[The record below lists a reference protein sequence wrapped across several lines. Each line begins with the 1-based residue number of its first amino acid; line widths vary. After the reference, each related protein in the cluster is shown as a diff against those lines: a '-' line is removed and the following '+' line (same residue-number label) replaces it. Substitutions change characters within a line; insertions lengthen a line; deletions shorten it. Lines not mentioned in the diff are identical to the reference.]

1 VRRDAKASS
10 AGSISGQGASLGSFL
25 RGAFAIRGAFG
36 GADGSG
42 APLRGV
48 SARFLTLF
56 TGALLGLLAFG
67 VSFAAAA
74 APTVTIDPNPTLGYT
89 TAQVSGTVDTHG
101 EGGAQVYAEYA
112 TSEAG
117 LFTYV
122 SIATIPAGTSGV
134 TPVSGEITGLA
145 AGTEYFFRLDAEN
158 SSNGETY
165 SPTPYP
171 SASTKAVVVSPSVS
185 IDPVGAFTATTAN
198 FSGHVNPN
206 APEPAPANPDVEAGF
221 AVHWHFRCTPECPG
235 LNGTV
240 AADDTAHAVAAEA
253 TGLLPGTNYQVTLV
267 GENAGGAATRQSA
280 GPVSFTTPAVA
291 PVINAATIASVG
303 GTAASIG
310 AKIVPGGAP
319 TAYRVEYGP
328 TTAYG
333 QSTPE
338 SEPIGA
344 DNTEHV
350 IATTL
355 EGLAPETTYH
365 LRFVATNSVDAT
377 NGPDLTIT
385 TFAAGIPLSGLPD
398 GRSYEQ
404 VSSTDKG
411 GANISG
417 QQRGTL
423 ASPDG
428 NAVVFST
435 VPTLPGSEGAQDYG
449 TYQATRSDSA
459 WGTLGLLPPA
469 SIGREGRVVGVDQDL
484 NMSYVRT
491 FNPETGV
498 LAFYQR
504 DNTTRQL
511 TQIASG
517 QATFA
522 DSTPNGSAML
532 FESTRELTPGS
543 SPGTENVYLWNAA
556 DRTLHLAD
564 AMNDGEEPAEGA
576 YAGPYLGA
584 GTYYAAAEALSA
596 DGGDVLFTAIDDH
609 QLYLRRNVL
618 APQSALNGQEEC
630 TEPEKACTVQISRSQ
645 ASIPDPNGVKPTTL
659 WKVGNAGAPVAFF
672 TSAGKLTDD
681 ATTGPADESK
691 DLYRYDAE
699 SEELT
704 DLVPDASDPE
714 GADVVGVL
722 GVSEDGLRAYFVANG
737 VLGDGAAEG
746 ATPGNCT
753 EAAQTSSGECNLY
766 LWSKAGGIAFIGRL
780 DAEGEL
786 KEEADSANWVR
797 GLELQIDNT
806 ARVSR
811 DGASLVFRSQ
821 HPQTQAPTGGVPQ
834 FYRYDAAEDS
844 VQCLTCDA
852 SGAEQPGIPTLYSYS
867 GSVGS
872 AFGSLEPTR
881 NLSADGSRF
890 IFESSAR
897 LVAAD
902 VNGIGGCPRVLVL
915 SSPSIPSC
923 QDVYEWEAKGTG
935 SCESS
940 DQNGGC
946 LFLLS
951 SGTSSEPSFFD
962 AADENG
968 ENAFIFTSQQL
979 VGQDHDQL
987 VDIYDARVGG
997 GLPGQNQ
1004 PPPLRCTSPEAC
1016 KAAGAGPPAEASPGS
1031 ASFNGAPEK
1040 PQKKPPRKRKAKCKQ
1055 GFKSAKRHG
1064 KSVCVKKGG
1073 SKHHQKRA
1081 RHNSGGAK

>member
-1 VRRDAKASS
+1 VRSDAKAPS
-10 AGSISGQGASLGSFL
+10 AGSISGQGTGLGS
-25 RGAFAIRGAFG
+25 
-36 GADGSG
+36 
-42 APLRGV
+42 P
-48 SARFLTLF
+48 ARLLALF

-67 VSFAAAA
+67 ASLAAAA
-74 APTVTIDPNPTLGYT
+74 PPTVTIDPSPTAGYA
-89 TAQVSGTVDTHG
+89 TAQVSGTVDPADQETYYAFEYSADPAT
-101 EGGAQVYAEYA
+101 EGW
-112 TSEAG
+112 SP
-117 LFTYV
+117 FTYLGP
-122 SIATIPAGTSGV
+122 I
-134 TPVSGEITGLA
+134 A
-145 AGTEYFFRLDAEN
+145 AGTGVQNVSTELTGLKPGTGYQVRLAAMNFAEFVEVFSAGPN
-158 SSNGETY
+158 
-165 SPTPYP
+165 PTFT
-171 SASTKAVVVSPSVS
+171 TKVVSAPTVS

-198 FSGHVNPN
+198 FSGHINPN
-206 APEPAPANPDVEAGF
+206 APEPEPADPDVEAGF
-221 AVHWHFRCTPECPG
+221 AVHWHFQCTPECPG

-240 AADDTAHAVAAEA
+240 AADDTAHAIAAEA

-291 PVINAATIASVG
+291 PVINAATITAVG
-303 GTAASIG
+303 GTEASIG
-310 AKIVPGGAP
+310 AKVVPGGAP
-319 TAYRVEYGP
+319 TTYRVEYGP

-338 SEPIGA
+338 SESIGA
-344 DNTEHV
+344 DNTEHEV
-350 IATTL
+350 STTL
-355 EGLAPETTYH
+355 EGLAPESTYH
-365 LRFVATNSVDAT
+365 LRIVATNSVDAT

-398 GRSYEQ
+398 GRAYEQ
-404 VSSTDKG
+404 ATGPDKG
-411 GANISG
+411 GANIGG
-417 QQRGTL
+417 QRSGTL

-428 NAVVFST
+428 NAVAFFT
-435 VPTLPGSEGAQDYG
+435 EATLPGSEGAQEFG
-449 TYQATRSDSA
+449 SYQATRSDAA
-459 WGTLGLLPPA
+459 WATLGLLPSA
-469 SIGREGRVVGVDQDL
+469 SIGRYGALLGVDRDL
-484 NMSYVRT
+484 NMSYVQT
-491 FNPETGV
+491 VNPGFGAT
-498 LAFYQR
+498 FYQR
-504 DNTTRQL
+504 DNATRQL
-511 TQIASG
+511 TKIAPG
-517 QATFA
+517 EITIAAATP
-522 DSTPNGSAML
+522 DGSAML
-532 FESTRELTPGS
+532 FESSSELTPGTTS
-543 SPGTENVYLWNAA
+543 GVHNLYLWNAA
-556 DRTLHLAD
+556 DQTLHLAD
-564 AMNDGEEPAEGA
+564 AMNDGEELPEGA
-576 YAGPYLGA
+576 YAGPYYGA

-596 DGGDVLFTAIDDH
+596 DGEEVLFTAIDDH

-630 TEPEKACTVQISRSQ
+630 IEPEKACTVQISRSQ
-645 ASIPDPNGVKPTTL
+645 ASIPDPNGAKPATL

-681 ATTGPADESK
+681 ATTGPADESE

-722 GVSEDGLRAYFVANG
+722 GVSEDGNRAYFVANG

-746 ATPGNCT
+746 ATPGDCT
-753 EAAQTSSGECNLY
+753 EASQFSHGECNLY
-766 LWSKAGGIAFIGRL
+766 LWSKAGGITYIGRL
-780 DAEGEL
+780 DAEGSVVT
-786 KEEADSANWVR
+786 EADDANWIR
-797 GLELQIDNT
+797 GVGFELDNT

-811 DGASLVFRSQ
+811 DGNSLVFRSQ

-834 FYRYDAAEDS
+834 FYRYDAAESS

-867 GSVGS
+867 GAVGS
-872 AFGSLEPTR
+872 LFRTLEPTR
-881 NLSADGSRF
+881 NLSADGNRF

-902 VNGIGGCPRVLVL
+902 TNGIGGCPRVIVL
-915 SSPSIPSC
+915 SQASIPKC

-935 SCESS
+935 SCERS

-951 SGTSSEPSFFD
+951 SGTSPEPSFFD
-962 AADENG
+962 AADETG
-968 ENAFIFTSQQL
+968 DNAFIFTSQQL
-979 VGQDHDQL
+979 VGQDRDQL

-1031 ASFNGAPEK
+1031 ATFSGAPEK
-1040 PQKKPPRKRKAKCKQ
+1040 PQKKKPARKRKAKCKQ

-1073 SKHHQKRA
+1073 AKHHQKRA
-1081 RHNSGGAK
+1081 SHNSGGAK